1 VAVRR
6 VRAFS
11 RREGHGKAGIGCRSS
26 CAGVIKPG
34 TQVNEIIAHNDW
46 LPTFLAA
53 AGEPNIKEKLLL
65 MRRILDLRVA

>member
-1 VAVRR
+1 VPLLPRWP
-6 VRAFS
+6 
-11 RREGHGKAGIGCRSS
+11 
-26 CAGVIKPG
+26 GVIKPG
-34 TQVNEIIAHNDW
+34 TQVNEIITHNDW